1 MCGKVNFMNM
11 SRYSDLSERTYRRQ
25 YLEPFDYIGL
35 NALTIGEAI
44 PPEVN
49 QIAVMD
55 CTFIPKSGAHTA
67 GLDWF
72 YNGSA
77 SRSEKGLELSVLA
90 VVDVAARRAYTLSVQ
105 QTPARAPINTA
116 LLDELQTMLVQLP
129 DKTAVTTVCAPDQT
143 VAVDGGDLT
152 RTDYYL
158 QQVEQSQPH
167 LPQSVKYL
175 VVDGYYS
182 KQRFFDGVVG
192 LNLGVIG
199 KLRLDANLQYLYAG
213 VQKRRGRPR
222 LYDGKVNVTDQSRL
236 TLVKAIEPGLKL
248 YTAVVWH
255 ISLKRKIRMALLVD
269 TRKPGKPGFVLL
281 FATDVNIDAQQ
292 ILTNYQ
298 ARFQIEF
305 IFRDSKQFT
314 GLADCQSCHPQKL
327 DFHFNAS
334 LTALNLAKYQA
345 QLQQGASEPNQKAD
359 VFSMASLKRAAFNDH
374 LLERFISMLDLDATS
389 IKSHP
394 NYQNLRSYGVLRP

>member
-1 MCGKVNFMNM
+1 MNM

-25 YLEPFDYIGL
+25 YLETFDYIGF

-44 PPEVN
+44 PTEVN

-55 CTFIPKSGAHTA
+55 CTFIPKSGKQTA

-77 SRSEKGLELSVLA
+77 SRSETGLELSVLA
-90 VVDVAARRAYTLSVQ
+90 VVDVSARRAYTLSVQ
-105 QTPARAPINTA
+105 QTPARAAINRE
-116 LLDELQTMLVQLP
+116 LLGELRTMLVQLP
-129 DKTAVTTVCAPDQT
+129 DKRPVCAVCAPDKP
-143 VAVDGGDLT
+143 VVVDIGDLT

-158 QQVEQSQPH
+158 QQIEQSQPY
-167 LPQSVKYL
+167 LPKAVKYL
-175 VVDGYYS
+175 AVDGYYS
-182 KQRFFDGVVG
+182 KQRFVDGVVE
-192 LNLGVIG
+192 LKLDVIG
-199 KLRLDANLQYLYAG
+199 KLRMDANLRYLYEG
-213 VQKRRGRPR
+213 GQKRRGRPR
-222 LYDGKVNVTDQSRL
+222 LYDGKVNFTDLSRL
-236 TLVKAIEPGLKL
+236 TFVNELEPGLKL
-248 YTAVVWH
+248 YTTVVWH
-255 ISLKRKIRMALLVD
+255 ISLKRKIRIALLAD
-269 TRKPGKPGFVLL
+269 TRKSGKTGFVLL
-281 FATDVNIDAQQ
+281 FCTDVDLDAQQ

-327 DFHFNAS
+327 NFHFNAS

-345 QLQQGASEPNQKAD
+345 QLQQDPSEPNQKAD
-359 VFSMASLKRAAFNDH
+359 VFSMASHKRAALNDH
-374 LLERFISMLDLDATS
+374 LLERFISLLDLDSTL

-394 NYQNLRSYGVLRP
+394 NYQNLRSYGVLTA